1 MSANTALPNPPAPQ
15 VYLIGA
21 GPGDPDLITVAGLKA
36 LQQCSAVVHDAL
48 VSEAMLAL
56 ARPDALHIAMGKRGH
71 GHKTDQTE
79 INTMLIEL
87 ACAGHT
93 VARLKGGDPFV
104 FGRGGEE
111 AEALAQAGIPFKVIP
126 GVSSALAGPAAL
138 NIPVTHRDMAASFA
152 VITAQRAEG
161 AVPPHWPALVHID
174 TLVILMGASRIAEM
188 AEALIQAGR
197 RADTPVAA
205 IQSATLP
212 EQRHVI
218 GTLHSIAADVQQ
230 AQLGAPMVIVVG
242 EVVGMH
248 RLTTLMNTLVDT
260 AS

>member
-1 MSANTALPNPPAPQ
+1 M

-48 VSEAMLAL
+48 VSDEMLAL
-56 ARPDALHIAMGKRGH
+56 APPDALRIAMGKRGH
-71 GHKTDQTE
+71 GHKTDQADIT
-79 INTMLIEL
+79 TMLIEL
-87 ACAGHT
+87 ARAGHT

-111 AEALAQAGIPFKVIP
+111 IEALAHAGVPFKVIP
-126 GVSSALAGPAAL
+126 GISSALAAPAAL
-138 NIPVTHRDMAASFA
+138 NIPVTHRDLAASFA
-152 VITAQRAEG
+152 VVTAQRAEG
-161 AVPPHWPALVHID
+161 AVLPHWPSLVQID

-188 AEALIQAGR
+188 ADALIQAGR
-197 RADTPVAA
+197 AADTPVAA

-218 GTLHSIAADVQQ
+218 GTLGSIVDEVQL
-230 AQLGAPMVIVVG
+230 AQLGAPMVIIVG
-242 EVVGMH
+242 EVVRMH
-248 RLTTLMNTLVDT
+248 ALSAIVDAYVS